1 MGGVLHRE
9 AEGVT
14 PGAEYEVSIGLE
26 AGKPL
31 HIQKG
36 VRRAERVC
44 QGINRSRSRLCIALN
59 AKVRSSDSV
68 LWAAE
73 LSKVTKRRG
82 TTKAKIQEN

>member
-9 AEGVT
+9 AGGVT

-26 AGKPL
+26 TGKPL

-44 QGINRSRSRLCIALN
+44 
-59 AKVRSSDSV
+59 
-68 LWAAE
+68 
-73 LSKVTKRRG
+73 
-82 TTKAKIQEN
+82 